1 MLYRNIND
9 FVKVIDKAKRI
20 MGLDFGEKK
29 IGIALS
35 DKTNLIAIPYSVY
48 TRRSTRKDLGSLYN
62 IFTENNVGSI
72 IIGWPIEL
80 SGVENEICEKVVLFA
95 NRIIEKYE
103 VNIYLHDER
112 YSTAMAT
119 RVAKLANIKRK
130 KSQEVDDKIAA
141 LLILQQ
147 VLDIIKIYQI

>member
-1 MLYRNIND
+1 MLYKNINE
-9 FVKVIDKAKRI
+9 FIKVVDKTKRI
-20 MGLDFGEKK
+20 ISLDFGEKK
-29 IGIALS
+29 IGIAIS
-35 DKTNLIAIPYSVY
+35 DRTNLIAMPYSIY

-62 IFTENNVGSI
+62 IFIENNAGSI

-80 SGVENEICEKVVLFA
+80 NGIENEMCNKVILFA
-95 NRIIEKYE
+95 NRIVEKYKI
-103 VNIYLHDER
+103 NIYLHDER

-130 KSQEVDDKIAA
+130 GSQEMDDKIAA

-147 VLDIIKIYQI
+147 VLDIMKIYQM